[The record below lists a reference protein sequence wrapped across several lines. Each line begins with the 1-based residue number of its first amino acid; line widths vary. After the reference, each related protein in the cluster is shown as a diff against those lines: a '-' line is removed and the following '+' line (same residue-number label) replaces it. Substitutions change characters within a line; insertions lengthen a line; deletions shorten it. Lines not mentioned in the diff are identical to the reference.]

1 MSQIAWTL
9 ASTCLLQAVLFAGVL
24 AASSSRNQL
33 SSRLLIALLAAIA
46 LDKADQ
52 LYLIAGLYQTRPE
65 FAMIGNVFGAA
76 APGLIYLHVRARAEP
91 HVRLSWRDL
100 YAIAPVIV
108 LGVYV
113 LASFHVLP
121 WEAKRDLFAT
131 GAILTP
137 VNTTVIPLAGDMVW
151 LAFLAASLR
160 LLHRHDRRMFDWFS
174 DVENRLFV
182 GVRAALWI
190 ICGLIAVHV
199 LWTLTQLSGF
209 GIALNV
215 GHILLI
221 NALAIGA
228 IRADAAPHGAEAAPA
243 EAGPAPDLD
252 SLRGVLG
259 RVEAALAREPL
270 HLDPDLTVAK
280 LARAAG
286 ERPRAVSEAIN
297 RVAGGTF
304 YDLINARRIETAKQ
318 RLLETPDRAVLEIAY
333 ECGFNSKSAFNT
345 AFKRIAGMTPSAW
358 RDRAGAD
365 LRPA

>member
-9 ASTCLLQAVLFAGVL
+9 ASACLLQAVLFAGVL
-24 AASSSRNQL
+24 AASSTRDQL
-33 SSRLLIALLAAIA
+33 SSRLLIALLAAVA

-76 APGLIYLHVRARAEP
+76 IPGLIYLHLRARAEP
-91 HVRLSWRDL
+91 HLTLSWRDL
-100 YAIAPVIV
+100 CAIAPVIV
-108 LGVYV
+108 LGAYV
-113 LASFHVLP
+113 LATFHVLP
-121 WEAKRDLFAT
+121 TDAKRELFIT

-137 VNTTVIPLAGDMVW
+137 MNTTVIPLAGDMVW

-160 LLHRHDRRMFDWFS
+160 LLHRHDRRMLDWFS

-190 ICGLIAVHV
+190 ICGLIALHI
-199 LWTLTQLSGF
+199 LWTITQLSGF

-215 GHILLI
+215 GHFLLI

-228 IRADAAPHGAEAAPA
+228 IRADAAPRSTQAAPA
-243 EAGPAPDLD
+243 DVGPSADLD
-252 SLRGVLG
+252 ALRAVIG

-297 RVAGGTF
+297 RIAGGTF
-304 YDLINARRIETAKQ
+304 YDLINARRIETAKR
-318 RLLETPDRAVLEIAY
+318 RLIETPDRAVLEVAY

-358 RDRAGAD
+358 RDRAGPD